1 MTKSVFVYKYR
12 IHELLFS
19 FLAIFFLT
27 NHCNASELEVVSAP
41 LAIADNTFY
50 AIRADGELVAWGDS
64 FHGATGKEDDIPSY
78 SEANPLLP
86 NAVFV
91 DGSMKLGLAI
101 DSKQT
106 LWAWG
111 MDGAGRLFGNKGGI
125 MEPIRLLDDVV
136 EVRPGLDHCIALK
149 NDGSVWGWGDSSR
162 GQLGILTKEPSGER
176 SYITEP
182 ICILDNVKAIA
193 TDHMW
198 GNFAIKEDGSLW
210 AWGQQNIDFG
220 PIWEM
225 PTEIMKNICGVSI
238 SSDKNDRSILYVIG
252 NDGNLW
258 RSSFDID
265 EELYSKPE
273 IILEQ
278 VNMLSDSCAIT
289 NEKGLWVWGDLASE
303 LSLQTDPNIP
313 TCIMED
319 TAFAAATV
327 NSLMAI
333 RTDGTLFMYNCKNY
347 QHVSDPGSPVYSPLK
362 IGDGLFVPEQLSR
375 DLPNSDS
382 PVAIGHEQE
391 TAEIIDPPSI
401 PETNEQMER
410 DSEGSVFGY
419 WVIGAF
425 RILLLVY
432 LAFRFSRKS
441 NNRARD

>member
-1 MTKSVFVYKYR
+1 MKCFKIIMASIFSC
-12 IHELLFS
+12 LLAFS
-19 FLAIFFLT
+19 SLT
-27 NHCNASELEVVSAP
+27 TDCNASELEVVSAP
-41 LAIADNTFY
+41 LAIVDNTFY

-64 FHGATGKEDDIPSY
+64 FHGATGKDDDIPSY

-111 MDGAGRLFGNKGGI
+111 TDGAGRLLGTKGSI

-220 PIWEM
+220 PIWET
-225 PTEIMKNICGVSI
+225 PTEIMKNICAVSI
-238 SSDKNDRSILYVIG
+238 SSDENDRSILYMIG

-265 EELYSKPE
+265 EELYSEPE
-273 IILEQ
+273 MILEQ

-289 NEKGLWVWGDLASE
+289 NEKGLWVWGHLASE
-303 LSLQTDPNIP
+303 LSLQTDPNSP

-319 TAFAAATV
+319 AAFAAATV

-333 RTDGTLFMYNCKNY
+333 RTDGTLFMYNYQNY
-347 QHVSDPGSPVYSPLK
+347 QHMSDPDSPAYSPLK

-391 TAEIIDPPSI
+391 VAEIIAPLSI
-401 PETNEQMER
+401 PETNEQIEE
-410 DSEGSVFGY
+410 DTEGFVFGY
-419 WVIGAF
+419 WVFGAF
-425 RILLLVY
+425 GILLLVY
-432 LAFRFSRKS
+432 LVFRFSRKS
-441 NNRARD
+441 NSRGRDV